1 MRKTGRAPCLFCI
14 YKELSTQNQI
24 KMNKEKEFTVV
35 VTADAAKNVVVPSK
49 NNPDWGHIRVEQD
62 RIVIDD
68 RGFGRKKRV
77 SALIPGLIGDL
88 KSFGWKAD
96 EKIEGSII
104 FKEQLT
110 PFNPKDPERDYK
122 IAGKTG
128 VVCCIDGQPIYR
140 KTFYSKDPN
149 AKDVHILDEQGNPM
163 THNNGD
169 AIRAAYAELAEKE
182 KAGAKN
188 GLGQM

>member
-1 MRKTGRAPCLFCI
+1 MSSYQTKMS
-14 YKELSTQNQI
+14 KER
-24 KMNKEKEFTVV
+24 EYTVV
-35 VTADAAKNVVVPSK
+35 VTADGAGNSVVPSK
-49 NNPDWGHIRVEQD
+49 NNPEWGHIRVEQD

-77 SALIPGLIGDL
+77 SALIPGLIVDL
-88 KSFGWKAD
+88 KSFGWKASD
-96 EKIEGSII
+96 KIEGCVY

-110 PFNPKDPERDYK
+110 PFNPKEPERDYK

-128 VVCCIDGQPIYR
+128 VICCIDGEPIYR
-140 KTFYSKDPN
+140 KTFYNKNPDTQ
-149 AKDVHILDEQGNPM
+149 DVFILDEQGQPM

-169 AIRAAYAELAEKE
+169 AIRAAYLELNEKE
-182 KAGAKN
+182 KSSGGT